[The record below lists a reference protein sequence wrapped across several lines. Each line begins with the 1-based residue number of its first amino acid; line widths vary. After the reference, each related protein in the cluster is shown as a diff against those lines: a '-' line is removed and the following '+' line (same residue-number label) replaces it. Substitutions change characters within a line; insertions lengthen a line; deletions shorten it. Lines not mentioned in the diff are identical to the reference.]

1 MRWFASNLRT
11 FLLALILGLAVWVS
25 AVSAADPDE
34 VKPYPHSIPI
44 EVVGRDPTLVLTNE
58 IPATMDV
65 TLRAPHSVWE
75 SLTND
80 ENAVRAF
87 LDLSG
92 MGAGEHTV
100 KIQVQVGNKPTQRPT
115 QIVFTNPNTVT
126 VNLESFKSK
135 PLAIE
140 LSLTGQPAAGYQAGQ
155 ATVTEREI
163 TISGPQSLVDQAVG
177 ARVAV
182 NLDGVRES
190 IVDEPVPVQIVDAK
204 MEPIRGLTISPETVK
219 ANIPVSQ
226 QSGYR
231 DLAVKVV
238 VNGQQAPG
246 YRLENISVS
255 PLVVTVVSKEPGLV
269 NSLPGVVDTQP
280 LDLQDAKEDIFTR
293 LALDLPDGVTLI
305 GPQTVQV
312 QVSITPIQN
321 SITLGNLPINVIGM
335 TKGLAAHTFPERV
348 DVIISGPVPVL
359 ETLTAQDVTVTV
371 DVTGLEPGSYQLEP
385 KVDTPSNVSFESILP
400 GTVEV
405 VLSIAGTATP
415 TPFPSQTPKP

>member
-1 MRWFASNLRT
+1 MRWFASNVRT
-11 FLLALILGLAVWVS
+11 FLLALILGVAVWVS

-34 VKPYPHSIPI
+34 VRPYPRPIPI
-44 EVVGRDPTLVLTNE
+44 EIVGQDPTLVLTNE
-58 IPATMDV
+58 IPSTLEV
-65 TLRAPHSVWE
+65 RLRAPRSVWE
-75 SLTND
+75 TLTSD
-80 ENAVRAF
+80 ENNVRAI

-92 MGAGEHTV
+92 LDAGEHNV
-100 KIQVQVGNKPTQRPT
+100 DVQVQVRTRTT
-115 QIVFTNPNTVT
+115 QIVLTNPKTVT
-126 VNLESFKSK
+126 VDLESFISKSL
-135 PLAIE
+135 PISLA
-140 LSLTGQPAAGYQAGQ
+140 LTGQPAAGYQAGE
-155 ATVTEREI
+155 ATVAERQV
-163 TISGPQSLVDQAVG
+163 TISGPKSLVDEAVR

-190 IVDEPVPVQIVDAK
+190 IANQPIPIQIINAK
-204 MEPIRGLTISPETVK
+204 NEVIKGLTVNPETVL
-219 ANIPVSQ
+219 ANVPVSQ

-246 YRLENISVS
+246 YRLENISVF
-255 PLVVTVVSKEPGLV
+255 PLVVTVVSKDPALV
-269 NSLPGVVDTQP
+269 NSLPGVVDTRP
-280 LDLQDAKEDIFTR
+280 LDLQDAKEDISTR

-321 SITLGNLPINVIGM
+321 SITLSNLPINVTGVAE
-335 TKGLAAHTFPERV
+335 GLTYQTFPPTV

-371 DVTGLEPGSYQLEP
+371 DVSGQEIGTYQLEP
-385 KVDTPSNVSFESILP
+385 RVDTPSNVSFESILP

-405 VLSIAGTATP
+405 VLSIAGTPTP
-415 TPFPSQTPKP
+415 TPFPTQTQLP

>member
-1 MRWFASNLRT
+1 MRWFASNVRT
-11 FLLALILGLAVWVS
+11 FLLALILGVAVWVS

-34 VKPYPHSIPI
+34 VRPYPRPIPI
-44 EVVGRDPTLVLTNE
+44 EIVGQDPTLVLTNE
-58 IPATMDV
+58 IPSTLEV
-65 TLRAPHSVWE
+65 RLRAPRSVWE
-75 SLTND
+75 TLTSD
-80 ENAVRAF
+80 ENNVRAI

-92 MGAGEHTV
+92 LDAGEHNV
-100 KIQVQVGNKPTQRPT
+100 DVQVQVRTRTT
-115 QIVFTNPNTVT
+115 QIVLTNPKTVT
-126 VNLESFKSK
+126 VDLESFISKSL
-135 PLAIE
+135 PISLA
-140 LSLTGQPAAGYQAGQ
+140 LTGQPAAGYQAGE
-155 ATVTEREI
+155 ATVAERQV
-163 TISGPQSLVDQAVG
+163 TISGPKSLVDEAVR

-190 IVDEPVPVQIVDAK
+190 IANQPIPIQIINAK
-204 MEPIRGLTISPETVK
+204 NEVIKGLTVNPETVL
-219 ANIPVSQ
+219 ANVPVSQ

-246 YRLENISVS
+246 YRLENISVF
-255 PLVVTVVSKEPGLV
+255 PLVVTVVSKDPALV
-269 NSLPGVVDTQP
+269 NSLPGVVDTRP
-280 LDLQDAKEDIFTR
+280 LDLQDAKEDISTR

-321 SITLGNLPINVIGM
+321 SITLSNLPINVTGVAE
-335 TKGLAAHTFPERV
+335 GLTYQTFPPTV

-371 DVTGLEPGSYQLEP
+371 DVSGQEIGTYQLEP

-405 VLSIAGTATP
+405 VLSIAGTPTP
-415 TPFPSQTPKP
+415 TPFPTQTQLP

>member
-1 MRWFASNLRT
+1 MRWFASNVRT
-11 FLLALILGLAVWVS
+11 FLLALILGVAVWVS

-34 VKPYPHSIPI
+34 VRPYPRPIPI
-44 EVVGRDPTLVLTNE
+44 EIVGQDPTLILTNE
-58 IPATMDV
+58 IPSTLEV
-65 TLRAPHSVWE
+65 RLRAPRSVWE
-75 SLTND
+75 TLTSD
-80 ENAVRAF
+80 ENTVRAI

-92 MGAGEHTV
+92 LDAGEHNV
-100 KIQVQVGNKPTQRPT
+100 DVQVQVRTRTT
-115 QIVFTNPNTVT
+115 QIVLTNPKTVT
-126 VNLESFKSK
+126 VDLESFISKSL
-135 PLAIE
+135 PITLA
-140 LSLTGQPAAGYQAGQ
+140 LTGQPAAGYQAGE
-155 ATVTEREI
+155 ATVAERQV
-163 TISGPQSLVDQAVG
+163 TISGPKSLVDEAVR

-190 IVDEPVPVQIVDAK
+190 IANQPIPIQIINAK
-204 MEPIRGLTISPETVK
+204 NEVIKGLTVNPETVL
-219 ANIPVSQ
+219 ANVPVSQ

-246 YRLENISVS
+246 YRLENISVF
-255 PLVVTVVSKEPGLV
+255 PLVVTVVSKDPALV
-269 NSLPGVVDTQP
+269 NSLPGVVDTRP
-280 LDLQDAKEDIFTR
+280 LDLQDAKEDISTR

-321 SITLGNLPINVIGM
+321 SITLSNLPINVTGVAE
-335 TKGLAAHTFPERV
+335 GLTYQTFPQTV

-371 DVTGLEPGSYQLEP
+371 DVSGQEIGTYQLEP

-405 VLSIAGTATP
+405 VLSIAGTPTP
-415 TPFPSQTPKP
+415 TPFPTQTQLP